1 MSAVFKAEMY
11 ITRMVA
17 KAPKSTNDSRLK
29 KILRL
34 EMSNFIHSEA
44 FMVSKFQKRLVLARI
59 ALKLEKK
66 IRKFVYAV
74 VSTR

>member
-1 MSAVFKAEMY
+1 MINDRLFNCKMNYLNNPVFKAEMY

-44 FMVSKFQKRLVLARI
+44 FMVSRFQKRLVL
-59 ALKLEKK
+59 
-66 IRKFVYAV
+66 
-74 VSTR
+74 

>member
-44 FMVSKFQKRLVLARI
+44 FMVSRFQKRLVL
-59 ALKLEKK
+59 
-66 IRKFVYAV
+66 
-74 VSTR
+74 